1 MCMPY
6 SVCDRIVSLEPGIRG
21 SSIKNVTFSED
32 YLAVHFPLFPVMPAA
47 MMIDA
52 VAAIAGE
59 VLAANIDGTIE
70 TFLVSVDGAKFRK
83 YARPGDRLEINV
95 ESAGPVHESRTAVFW
110 GEIISDGERV
120 ASLRQI
126 VIGWRSHG

>member
-1 MCMPY
+1 MPY

-21 SSIKNVTFSED
+21 SSVKNVTFSED

-59 VLAANIDGTIE
+59 VLAANIDGAIE

-95 ESAGPVHESRTAVFW
+95 GSEGPVHESRTASFW
-110 GEIISDGERV
+110 AEIISEGERV
-120 ASLRQI
+120 ASLRQV
-126 VIGWRSHG
+126 VIGWRTYG